1 MKKSLITMITLALV
15 LVNLLLTAI
24 LAVAV
29 LPEVKSANAL
39 ISKVAAAIDL
49 DSASDDGSGSSG
61 SNKVALSDQES
72 VAITGDDGITVNLKT
87 GDDGQEHYAVVKF
100 SLTVNKKADS
110 YKDNAAAFK
119 EDSTSPAKSLVIQAV
134 QQTLSQHTVDEVR
147 NDQQTI
153 TDECTAAVQK
163 VLDKSYVV
171 GVVFTSLTTQ

>member
-87 GDDGQEHYAVVKF
+87 GDD
-100 SLTVNKKADS
+100 
-110 YKDNAAAFK
+110 
-119 EDSTSPAKSLVIQAV
+119 
-134 QQTLSQHTVDEVR
+134 
-147 NDQQTI
+147 
-153 TDECTAAVQK
+153 
-163 VLDKSYVV
+163 
-171 GVVFTSLTTQ
+171 

>member
-29 LPEVKSANAL
+29 LPEVKNANSL

-49 DSASDDGSGSSG
+49 DSASSGDGDSGTA
-61 SNKVALSDQES
+61 KVALSDQES
-72 VAITGDDGITVNLKT
+72 VDITGDDGITVNLKS

-100 SLTVNKKADS
+100 SLTVNKKAKS
-110 YKDNAAAFK
+110 YKDNSAAFK
-119 EDSTSPAKSLVIQAV
+119 EGSTSPAKNLVIQAV
-134 QQTLSQHTVDEVR
+134 QQTLSQHTVSELR
-147 NDQQTI
+147 SDQQSI

-163 VLDKSYVV
+163 VLDKEYVV